1 MKSKGLGGFNRKWGA
16 IILLLAVIFISLA
29 LSQSRFFIS
38 YASASSPKFAVYEGL
53 ESLPTNKDDCDKME
67 GYTWLED
74 KNICQKSITGTNT
87 TSTVTPGTSTSST
100 VTPGTSTSST
110 VYAPSPN

>member
-53 ESLPTNKDDCDKME
+53 ESTTTTTQPPPTTTTQSPTTTTTPQTCPSGEKLDPN
-67 GYTWLED
+67 
-74 KNICQKSITGTNT
+74 TNMC
-87 TSTVTPGTSTSST
+87 S
-100 VTPGTSTSST
+100 
-110 VYAPSPN
+110 